1 MSHQS
6 KSKTRIQVLAWK
18 HWKSQNAMEF
28 WHFYISLIPY
38 KRGEGKSLGLLTT
51 FILFIIVFHF
61 ALIQTVKGFGA
72 CSILSPL
79 VLYVT
84 WSPCLLPF
92 PADNT
97 CFDID
102 TLQSRSGLQSKK
114 NGHENPSIPLSAA
127 SPRLVHTSQGLHTPV
142 GIILY
147 LTKLTV
153 VTENRIW
160 NDISAKGPF
169 QVWRWDNS
177 YDISSDHIL
186 YQRH

>member
-84 WSPCLLPF
+84 WSPVCFPPQLITLALILTHFSLDLVFKARKMGMKIPQSPFLLQ
-92 PADNT
+92 A
-97 CFDID
+97 
-102 TLQSRSGLQSKK
+102 
-114 NGHENPSIPLSAA
+114 
-127 SPRLVHTSQGLHTPV
+127 QGLCTLPKDCT
-142 GIILY
+142 L
-147 LTKLTV
+147 
-153 VTENRIW
+153 
-160 NDISAKGPF
+160 
-169 QVWRWDNS
+169 RWV
-177 YDISSDHIL
+177 L
-186 YQRH
+186 FCT